1 MTTPLQVLIVEDSEN
16 DALLII
22 RELRRGGYEPIYE
35 RVETRAAMQSALD
48 KTKWDVILCD
58 YSLPH
63 FSGPEALAFV
73 KERGLDMP
81 FIIVTGTIGD
91 VEAVSS
97 MKAGAHDY
105 ILKGNLTR
113 LPAAIERELREAITR
128 RERRLADEMLKASEE
143 RYKTI
148 LETAQDAIICLE
160 YTGKISVWNKK
171 AEEMFGYPPDEMI
184 GKELYKIIVPE
195 RYRVKTYDGLK
206 TFFRTGA
213 GPVVG
218 KTVELSALRKD
229 GTEFPI
235 DLSISAM
242 RIRGEWQ
249 ATGIIRDVTERKQ
262 AEERLKQQVEELER
276 FKKATIQREIRM
288 KELRTK
294 VEKLEK

>member
-16 DALLII
+16 DALLMI

-58 YSLPH
+58 YNLPH

-73 KERGLDMP
+73 KERGLDIP

-91 VEAVSS
+91 VEAVST

-113 LPAAIERELREAITR
+113 LPAAIERELREAVMR

-143 RYKTI
+143 RFRTI

-184 GKELYKIIVPE
+184 GKELHKIIVPE
-195 RYRVKTYDGLK
+195 RHRVKAYDGLK

-242 RIRGEWQ
+242 QIRGEWQ
-249 ATGIIRDVTERKQ
+249 ATGIIRDITARKQ
-262 AEERLKQQVEELER
+262 AEEKLKQQVEELER

-294 VEKLEK
+294 VEELEK

>member
-113 LPAAIERELREAITR
+113 LPAAVERELREAITR
-128 RERRLADEMLKASEE
+128 RERRQADEMLKASEE
-143 RYKTI
+143 RYRII

-171 AEEMFGYPPDEMI
+171 AEEMFGYPPAEMI
-184 GKELYKIIVPE
+184 GNDLHKIIAPE
-195 RYRVKTYDGLK
+195 RYREKAYDGLK

-249 ATGIIRDVTERKQ
+249 ATGIIRDITERKQ
-262 AEERLKQQVEELER
+262 AEEKLKQQVEELER

>member
-16 DALLII
+16 DALLMI

-113 LPAAIERELREAITR
+113 LPAAIERELREAVMR

-184 GKELYKIIVPE
+184 GKELHKIIVPE
-195 RYRVKTYDGLK
+195 RHRVKAYDGLK

-249 ATGIIRDVTERKQ
+249 ATGIIRDITERKQ